1 MRRRDVL
8 ARGLLTGGLGLLAGL
23 RPARAE
29 VSEVSIARQPSLGHL
44 PLMIMEERGLL
55 QKHAAARGLPGLG
68 ARYVTLAGGAAMND
82 ALLSG
87 SVQFVAGGVPPLVLL
102 WSKTE
107 GTGMAV
113 KGVAAMNAMPLLMN
127 TNAAR
132 IRSLGDFTDRDK
144 IALPAVKVSVQAM
157 FLQMAAEKELGEAR
171 RNDLDRL
178 TVTLSHPDG
187 MAALLAG
194 QEVSAHFTAAPIQ
207 ELELR
212 RPGIRTI
219 LNTFDVLGGPS
230 TFNVVWASSAFVAAN
245 PTVHAAFMA
254 ALEEAVAAIAGDPR
268 AAAQAYAR
276 LARDGSDVGLIEAI
290 LASPQVA
297 FTTTPQAILR
307 YVDFMARTK
316 AIRRGARD
324 WRELFFANVH
334 AKPGS

>member
-8 ARGLLTGGLGLLAGL
+8 AGALLGAGL
-23 RPARAE
+23 PLLGGVRSARAE
-29 VSEVSIARQPSLGHL
+29 VQEVVVARQPSLGHL
-44 PLMIMEERGLL
+44 PLMIMEEQGLL
-55 QKHAAARGLPGLG
+55 RKHAAAKGLPGLG
-68 ARYVTLAGGAAMND
+68 ARFVTLAGGAAMND

-127 TNAAR
+127 TNADR
-132 IRSLGDFTDRDK
+132 IRSLRDFTDRDK

-194 QEVSAHFTAAPIQ
+194 QEISAHFTAAPIQ

-230 TFNVVWASSAFVAAN
+230 TFNVVWASASFVEAN

-254 ALEEAVAAIAGDPR
+254 ALEEAVASIAGDPQS
-268 AAAQAYAR
+268 AAQAYAR
-276 LARDGSDVGLIEAI
+276 LARDGSDVGLIASI

-316 AIRRGARD
+316 TIRRGAKD

-334 AKPGS
+334 GKPGS

>member
-8 ARGLLTGGLGLLAGL
+8 ARGLLGAGLPLLAGL
-23 RPARAE
+23 QSAQAE
-29 VSEVSIARQPSLGHL
+29 MQAVSIARQPSLGHL
-44 PLMIMEERGLL
+44 PLMLMEDQGLL
-55 QKHAAARGLPGLG
+55 QKHAAARGLSGLG
-68 ARYVTLAGGAAMND
+68 ARYITLAGGAAMND

-127 TNAAR
+127 TNAER
-132 IRSLGDFTDRDK
+132 VRSLADFTDRDK

-157 FLQMAAEKELGEAR
+157 FLQMAAEKALGEAR

-187 MAALLAG
+187 MAALLSG

-212 RPGIRTI
+212 KPGIRTI

-230 TFNVVWASSAFVAAN
+230 TFNVVWASAAFVEAN
-245 PTVHAAFMA
+245 PTVHAAFTA
-254 ALEEAVAAIAGDPR
+254 ALEEAVASIAGDPQ
-268 AAAQAYAR
+268 AAAEAYAR
-276 LARDGSDVGLIEAI
+276 LARDGSDIGLIASI
-290 LASPQVA
+290 LASPQVT
-297 FTTTPQAILR
+297 FTTTPQAILH

-334 AKPGS
+334 GKPGS

>member
-8 ARGLLTGGLGLLAGL
+8 ARGLLGAGLPLLAGP

-29 VSEVSIARQPSLGHL
+29 VQTVGIARQPSLGHL
-44 PLMIMEERGLL
+44 PLMLMEDQGLF
-55 QKHAAARGLPGLG
+55 QKHAAARGLSGLG
-68 ARYVTLAGGAAMND
+68 TRYVTLAGGAAMND

-127 TNAAR
+127 TNAER
-132 IRSLGDFTDRDK
+132 IRSLADFTDRDK

-187 MAALLAG
+187 MAALLSG

-212 RPGIRTI
+212 KPGIRTI

-230 TFNVVWASSAFVAAN
+230 TFNVVWASAAFVEAN
-245 PTVHAAFMA
+245 PTVHAAFTA
-254 ALEEAVAAIAGDPR
+254 ALEEAVASIAGDPR

-276 LARDGSDVGLIEAI
+276 LARDGSDIGLIASI
-290 LASPQVA
+290 LASPQVT
-297 FTTTPQAILR
+297 FTTTPQAILH
-307 YVDFMARTK
+307 YVAFMARTK
-316 AIRRGARD
+316 AIRRGAGD

-334 AKPGS
+334 GKPGS

>member
-8 ARGLLTGGLGLLAGL
+8 AGGLLTGGLGVLPCP
-23 RPARAE
+23 RPAWAE
-29 VSEVSIARQPSLGHL
+29 VTEVTIARQPSLGHL
-44 PLMIMEERGLL
+44 PLMIMEERRLL
-55 QKHAAARGLPGLG
+55 QSHAAALGLPNLG
-68 ARYVTLAGGAAMND
+68 ARYATLAGGAAMND

-132 IRSLGDFTDRDK
+132 IRSLADFTDRDK

-194 QEVSAHFTAAPIQ
+194 QDVSAHFTAAPIQ

-212 RPGIRTI
+212 KPGIRTI

-230 TFNVVWASSAFVAAN
+230 TFNVVWASSAFVEAN
-245 PTVHAAFMA
+245 PLVHAAFTA
-254 ALEEAVAAIAGDPR
+254 ALEEAVAAIAGDPKS
-268 AAAQAYAR
+268 AAMAYAR
-276 LARDGSDVGLIEAI
+276 LARDGADVGLIESI
-290 LASPQVA
+290 LASPQVT

-316 AIRRGARD
+316 AIRRGAKD

>member
-8 ARGLLTGGLGLLAGL
+8 ASGLLTGTLSFFAGLG
-23 RPARAE
+23 RARAD

-44 PLMIMEERGLL
+44 PLMIMEERALL
-55 QKHAAARGLPGLG
+55 QKHAAALGLPGLQ
-68 ARYVTLAGGAAMND
+68 ARYLTLAGGAAMND

-107 GTGMAV
+107 GTPMAV

-127 TNAAR
+127 TNTPR
-132 IRSLGDFTDRDK
+132 IQSLRDFTDRDK

-171 RNDLDRL
+171 RNELDRL

-212 RPGIRTI
+212 KPGIRTI

-245 PTVHAAFMA
+245 PVVHAAFTA
-254 ALEEAVAAIAGDPR
+254 ALEEAVAAIAGDPKG
-268 AAAQAYAR
+268 AAQAYAR
-276 LARDGSDVGLIEAI
+276 MARDGSDVGLIAAI

-316 AIRRGARD
+316 AIRRAATD
-324 WRELFFANVH
+324 WRDLFFANVH
-334 AKPGS
+334 AKSGS

>member
-8 ARGLLTGGLGLLAGL
+8 ARGLLTGSLGLLAL
-23 RPARAE
+23 RRPARAE
-29 VSEVSIARQPSLGHL
+29 VAEVGVARQPSLGHL

-55 QKHAAARGLPGLG
+55 QKHATALGLRGLG

-113 KGVAAMNAMPLLMN
+113 KGVAAMNAMPLRMN

-132 IRSLGDFTDRDK
+132 IRSLSDFTDRDK

-187 MAALLAG
+187 MAALLSG

-230 TFNVVWASSAFVAAN
+230 TFNVVWASSAFVESN
-245 PTVHAAFMA
+245 PIVHAAFTA
-254 ALEEAVAAIAGDPR
+254 ALEEAVAAIAGDPK
-268 AAAQAYAR
+268 AAAQVYAR

-290 LASPQVA
+290 LASPQVT

-307 YVDFMARTK
+307 SVDFMARTK
-316 AIRRGARD
+316 MIRRGAKD